1 MACPDVITALG
12 DGFRQSG
19 CDLCTNHPGFYSQR
33 LAELLDCRVTS
44 RSERSAFATAWGAS
58 LVGRRV
64 VVTLKNVGLNDA
76 ADPFINASFVGCNGG
91 LVCVVFDDI
100 DVEQSQLRL
109 DSRFY
114 RLASDGLWIEPTSVQ
129 EAYRW
134 AAKAF
139 EISESFETV
148 VVIRVTN
155 LLIHASG
162 RHVRESV
169 TPGARKA
176 FARAPER
183 WVMHPSNVRHIED
196 VREQRITRLRLWSD
210 TEPVAAE
217 WPECGE
223 EFSVLV
229 GAQPPDAAMPSR
241 WARLDR
247 YPIPTTIREAVAMA
261 SRTAVHE
268 HGDGHARFVLL
279 SAECS
284 TSVSR
289 YPLQSQ
295 APNRNYHN
303 RSCYEPLYGT
313 IRQLES
319 RVVIGDIGSHTMDP
333 HRTLDGCLCYGS
345 SVAVAAGAAAAAPEK
360 RVICVTGDGGFSH
373 SGRAGLAEALDR
385 KVTLVVFVIDNG
397 GCQDTGGQ
405 FVSVDWPDAGPGLR
419 VEKWP
424 LSNDCP
430 LPLDRLQ
437 SWFESGGVTLV
448 RTEVPAVLAS
458 LPVP

>member
-1 MACPDVITALG
+1 
-12 DGFRQSG
+12 
-19 CDLCTNHPGFYSQR
+19 
-33 LAELLDCRVTS
+33 
-44 RSERSAFATAWGAS
+44 
-58 LVGRRV
+58 
-64 VVTLKNVGLNDA
+64 
-76 ADPFINASFVGCNGG
+76 
-91 LVCVVFDDI
+91 
-100 DVEQSQLRL
+100 
-109 DSRFY
+109 
-114 RLASDGLWIEPTSVQ
+114 
-129 EAYRW
+129 
-134 AAKAF
+134 
-139 EISESFETV
+139 
-148 VVIRVTN
+148 
-155 LLIHASG
+155 
-162 RHVRESV
+162 
-169 TPGARKA
+169 
-176 FARAPER
+176 
-183 WVMHPSNVRHIED
+183 
-196 VREQRITRLRLWSD
+196 
-210 TEPVAAE
+210 
-217 WPECGE
+217 
-223 EFSVLV
+223 
-229 GAQPPDAAMPSR
+229 
-241 WARLDR
+241 
-247 YPIPTTIREAVAMA
+247 MA